1 MFQCEDCGRV
11 FRRLKRYRENRGPTG
26 ENPLPEIYWACP
38 FCGGAWFKVADC
50 PVCGERWPEEQLT
63 EGICPDCGG
72 MILRQL
78 AELADKEF
86 SREERRYIREMI
98 QI

>member
-1 MFQCEDCGRV
+1 MYKCEDCGRV
-11 FRRLKRYRENRGPTG
+11 FGRLKRYWENQGVVG
-26 ENPLPEIYWACP
+26 DSPLLERYWACP
-38 FCGGAWFKVADC
+38 FCGGSWYRLADC
-50 PVCGERWPEEQLT
+50 AVCGQQWAADQLS

-86 SREERRYIREMI
+86 SQAERRYIREMI
-98 QI
+98 EI